1 MSEFC
6 KAPRLMETHLRI
18 VAPRV
23 RVHNMKVIV
32 SRSCGFVGSTL
43 INTLLETD
51 PALQIVGFDNFI
63 RPGSY
68 LNREPLQRRGN
79 QLFYAD
85 LRNGNNVLRQI
96 FVGLPARSLF
106 AVPLFNSTTVLFW
119 SFCL

>member
-1 MSEFC
+1 M
-6 KAPRLMETHLRI
+6 
-18 VAPRV
+18 

-32 SRSCGFVGSTL
+32 SRTCGFVGSTL

-68 LNREPLQRRGN
+68 LNREPLQRCGN

-85 LRNGNNVLRQI
+85 LRNPCDLEL
-96 FVGLPARSLF
+96 LPAGDWIID
-106 AVPLFNSTTVLFW
+106 AAANS
-119 SFCL
+119 SPRRG

>member
-1 MSEFC
+1 
-6 KAPRLMETHLRI
+6 
-18 VAPRV
+18 
-23 RVHNMKVIV
+23 MKVIV

-63 RPGSY
+63 RPDSY

-106 AVPLFNSTTVLFW
+106 AVPS
-119 SFCL
+119 

>member
-1 MSEFC
+1 
-6 KAPRLMETHLRI
+6 
-18 VAPRV
+18 
-23 RVHNMKVIV
+23 MKVIV

-106 AVPLFNSTTVLFW
+106 AVPS
-119 SFCL
+119 

>member
-1 MSEFC
+1 
-6 KAPRLMETHLRI
+6 
-18 VAPRV
+18 
-23 RVHNMKVIV
+23 MKVIV

-43 INTLLETD
+43 INTLLEMH

-85 LRNGNNVLRQI
+85 LRNANNVLRQI

-106 AVPLFNSTTVLFW
+106 AVPSSTAQRYFSGRFASEEELLHEW
-119 SFCL
+119 

>member
-1 MSEFC
+1 
-6 KAPRLMETHLRI
+6 
-18 VAPRV
+18 
-23 RVHNMKVIV
+23 MKVIV

-106 AVPLFNSTTVLFW
+106 AVSSSTAQRYFSGRFASEEELLHEW
-119 SFCL
+119 

>member
-1 MSEFC
+1 
-6 KAPRLMETHLRI
+6 
-18 VAPRV
+18 
-23 RVHNMKVIV
+23 MKVIV

-106 AVPLFNSTTVLFW
+106 AVPSSTAQQYFSGRFVSEEELLHEW
-119 SFCL
+119 